1 MLIITAPGQGAQTP
15 GFLAPWLELPGV
27 AERLGAASELAGCD
41 LIRFGTTA
49 SADEIKDTA
58 VAQPLLV
65 AAAIVAAAALSD
77 PALPGG
83 VPAEAPADAAAG
95 HSVGELAAGV
105 IGGVLT
111 ADDAMR
117 LVAVRG
123 RAMAA
128 AAATEPTG
136 MTAVLGGDQEAV
148 LATIA
153 RHGLTPANVNGAGQI
168 VAAGTLAELEA
179 FAADPPGG
187 TRLRPLQVAGA
198 FHTRHMAPAVAALR
212 DAAADVTVT
221 DPALTLLSDADGA
234 AVTTGKEWL
243 ERIVAQV
250 AAPVRWDLCMQ
261 TMADLGVTALI
272 ELPPA
277 GTLTGLA
284 RRTLPGVT
292 QLAIKTPEQLD
303 AARDLIAEHL
313 AEPDAH
319 AHDHLPEW
327 RLIVAPASGTFR
339 SPPVRRSRGERDRH
353 GLRGR
358 GQGAGRQRPVSRRHR
373 PGHRGHL
380 QHRGVDTERLRG
392 GRAPARHRLARRL
405 RPQRRLRRLL
415 LRDGQ
420 RLRRDPGGHRPARA
434 GHRVGEDDRLGR
446 PHGPV
451 HLHHLRRRGRRRR
464 GRAGRGRRAAGHRPR
479 RLGQRRGH
487 GGEDHHRRPQLVP
500 AAGGPGGVPLDHYDP
515 APDRGAGLRAGRRR
529 GERAV
534 RVRPAPG
541 EPADHRGHRAQAR
554 RTPRARGGRH
564 RACGQHVVGLDPAGP
579 VPDGRARG
587 GQIGITGPAARV
599 RRGDVLRGAGDHG
612 TLAAPSPPLDTADP
626 APGPQTFT
634 NT

>member
-65 AAAIVAAAALSD
+65 AAAIVAASALSE
-77 PALPGG
+77 PALAGG
-83 VPAEAPADAAAG
+83 AVGEVPADAAAG

-105 IGGVLT
+105 IAGVLT
-111 ADDAMR
+111 ADDAIR

-148 LATIA
+148 LAAIA

-187 TRLRPLQVAGA
+187 ARLRPLQVAGA

-221 DPALTLLSDADGA
+221 DPAMTLLSDADGA

-250 AAPVRWDLCMQ
+250 AAPVRWDLCMR
-261 TMADLGVTALI
+261 TMTDLGVTALI

-284 RRTLPGVT
+284 RRALPGVA

-319 AHDHLPEW
+319 GHGHLPEW
-327 RLIVAPASGTFR
+327 RLIVSPASGTFR
-339 SPPVRRSRGERDRH
+339 SGVSRG
-353 GLRGR
+353 
-358 GQGAGRQRPVSRRHR
+358 GAP
-373 PGHRGHL
+373 P
-380 QHRGVDTERLRG
+380 D
-392 GRAPARHRLARRL
+392 
-405 RPQRRLRRLL
+405 LL
-415 LRDGQ
+415 GTVV
-420 RLRRDPGGHRPARA
+420 A
-434 GHRVGEDDRLGR
+434 
-446 PHGPV
+446 
-451 HLHHLRRRGRRRR
+451 
-464 GRAGRGRRAAGHRPR
+464 
-479 RLGQRRGH
+479 
-487 GGEDHHRRPQLVP
+487 
-500 AAGGPGGVPLDHYDP
+500 
-515 APDRGAGLRAGRRR
+515 RGA
-529 GERAV
+529 ERAV
-534 RVRPAPG
+534 AAPWTL
-541 EPADHRGHRAQAR
+541 EPAEIIEWLVEDGDPVSEGQPLVRVQL
-554 RTPRARGGRH
+554 PRE
-564 RACGQHVVGLDPAGP
+564 
-579 VPDGRARG
+579 
-587 GQIGITGPAARV
+587 
-599 RRGDVLRGAGDHG
+599 GA
-612 TLAAPSPPLDTADP
+612 
-626 APGPQTFT
+626 
-634 NT
+634 